1 MLQGVRFE
9 VNPEEKE
16 VALMRRILLFVTV
29 AAMVV
34 TTIAA
39 AGPGFANHAHYL
51 VTPGTCVQDIASGQT
66 SQTSGGGFHRFHENV
81 HLDPDPGEEA
91 TPGEFAFAQGG
102 QVEVN
107 KVGCP

>member
-1 MLQGVRFE
+1 
-9 VNPEEKE
+9 
-16 VALMRRILLFVTV
+16 MRRILLLVTV
-29 AAMVV
+29 AAMMVA
-34 TTIAA
+34 TMAA
-39 AGPGFANHAHYL
+39 AGPAFANHPHYL

-81 HLDPDPGEEA
+81 HVDNTAGEDA
-91 TPGEFAFAQGG
+91 TPGEFAFAKGG